1 MKFRWDPLN
10 RWAYQTPMKKTKDHF
25 YSRVIGVD
33 EVIVDLDNLNLT
45 STEKKELSDLA
56 HLNLHTVIVDAVL
69 SELSSADKKIFLE
82 LLARDEHEK
91 IWQHLNE
98 KVENIE
104 DKITTAG
111 EQVKKELRQDIKK
124 TQELA

>member
-1 MKFRWDPLN
+1 
-10 RWAYQTPMKKTKDHF
+10 MKKTKDHF